1 MQRLPTNLITN
12 KLLTTTLTDTACTVP
27 ENSTLTVSALSFNN
41 TTGTARLVTAHAFPA
56 GGSAAA
62 ANQILTGLSVPISG
76 AQPTSV
82 PSLVGQH
89 FPAGTVIQ
97 FKDDAGS
104 AVSIN
109 FSGYLTTL

>member
-1 MQRLPTNLITN
+1 MQRLPSNLITN
-12 KLLTTTLTDTACTVP
+12 KLLTTTLTDTAYVVP

-41 TTGTARLVTAHAFPA
+41 TTGTARLVTAHAFPS
-56 GGSAAA
+56 GGSATAS
-62 ANQILTGLSVPISG
+62 NQILTSLSVPISG

-89 FPAGTVIQ
+89 FPAGTTIE

-104 AVSIN
+104 AVAIN
-109 FSGYLTTL
+109 LSGYLTTP